1 MTEAQQPYSLG
12 TSEPELARL
21 DAQAASIA
29 RPTDLFLR
37 SAGIAPGMRV
47 LDLGTGLGHVAFRIS
62 ELVGSAGAVVGID
75 QAAPLL
81 AVAEQRRVA
90 AGTEN
95 VSFVEADVRTFRDGD
110 AFDAVVGRLILFH
123 LREPVEVLRHH
134 TGALTD
140 DGLML
145 MIDFDVGSA
154 RSEPPVP
161 LFDTARDW
169 VIQAFRQAGAN
180 PMIGTQLGPLLR
192 DAGLTD
198 IETFG
203 LQGYLT
209 PDDPAGP
216 ALLSSVVRSL
226 APVILA
232 SGIATEEELAL
243 GSLQERLARELQSS
257 RAIGLIPA
265 VAGAWGRRCVRA

>member
-1 MTEAQQPYSLG
+1 
-12 TSEPELARL
+12 
-21 DAQAASIA
+21 
-29 RPTDLFLR
+29 
-37 SAGIAPGMRV
+37 
-47 LDLGTGLGHVAFRIS
+47 
-62 ELVGSAGAVVGID
+62 
-75 QAAPLL
+75 
-81 AVAEQRRVA
+81 
-90 AGTEN
+90 
-95 VSFVEADVRTFRDGD
+95 
-110 AFDAVVGRLILFH
+110 
-123 LREPVEVLRHH
+123 
-134 TGALTD
+134 
-140 DGLML
+140 
-145 MIDFDVGSA
+145 
-154 RSEPPVP
+154 
-161 LFDTARDW
+161 
-169 VIQAFRQAGAN
+169 
-180 PMIGTQLGPLLR
+180 
-192 DAGLTD
+192 AGLTD